1 MMFTRVDENGV
12 TNRAKFFAGK
22 TGKTQFWPEISHFL
36 EQDRL
41 LFARVKFGV
50 TKFPKKTSERGGDK
64 MA

>member
-36 EQDRL
+36 DEHDRL

-50 TKFPKKTSERGGDK
+50 TKFPKKTSERGGG
-64 MA
+64 

>member
-1 MMFTRVDENGV
+1 MFTRVDENGV

-41 LFARVKFGV
+41 LFVSR
-50 TKFPKKTSERGGDK
+50 TD
-64 MA
+64 